1 MKKPLAFAPFIY
13 SCIASAT
20 LLCAAPLFAST
31 ATSQYF
37 ESEDIFALEYAND
50 PQVSPDGKQVVYV
63 RNSND
68 IMTDGTHSSLWLLD
82 VKTGHQS
89 PLFVDQ
95 FNYGSPRWSE
105 DGSRIAFISDRSGSR
120 QIHVH
125 YVKENKTALVSQ
137 LSKSPGNLN
146 WSPDGE
152 QLAFTMNVPAH
163 PTKLAKATKMPK
175 KPEGAKW
182 SEPAVLIER
191 AQYQADGQGFLKS
204 EFRHVFVLPSTG
216 GKERKLTE
224 GDFNYGSDLSWTPDG
239 KALIFSANTSKD
251 WEYQPR
257 DSDLYQF
264 TLANSQLKQLTS
276 MPGQETSAVFSPD
289 GKYLA
294 FVWGNNEK
302 VPYTNGKL
310 KLMDWR
316 SGEIKDLT
324 KELDRDVENPQWL
337 DNSSLVIQFDDKGKR
352 TLSSVSL
359 SGKLEQ
365 LTDQLSGAG
374 LPQPYLSGEYS
385 VANEVIVFT
394 QGNAQRPADVAVIV
408 DGKTRTL
415 TALNED
421 VLGHKK
427 LGQVHEIN
435 YKSSFD
441 GEPIQGWYITPPDF
455 DPKKKYPMMLEIHG
469 GPHLAYGPH
478 FSAEMQR
485 FAKEGYVVFYDNH
498 RGSSSYGE
506 RFAMLLHGK
515 YSSPED
521 YADHDSGVNAMIDLG
536 FVDKDNLF
544 IAGGSAG
551 GIATAYAVG
560 LTQRYKAAAV
570 VKPIINWLSK
580 VLTGDSY
587 LYQTFHQFPGVPWEN
602 VEHYWKRSPLSLVGN
617 VTTPTMLMTG
627 EADRRTPISESEQ
640 FYQALKI
647 RKVDTVMVRIP
658 GSPHGIANKPSR
670 MITKIEYILAWFN
683 QYKTSSN

>member
-1 MKKPLAFAPFIY
+1 MKKPQAFAPFIY
-13 SCIASAT
+13 SCIASTT
-20 LLCAAPLFAST
+20 LLCALPVFASNT
-31 ATSQYF
+31 TSQYF

-152 QLAFTMNVPAH
+152 QLAFTMNVPAQ

-204 EFRHVFVLPSTG
+204 EFRHVFILPSTG
-216 GKERKLTE
+216 GKERKLTD

-239 KALIFSANTSKD
+239 KALIFSANISKD

-276 MPGQETSAVFSPD
+276 MAGQETSAVFSPD

-385 VANEVIVFT
+385 IANEVIAFT

-455 DPKKKYPMMLEIHG
+455 DPKKKIP
-469 GPHLAYGPH
+469 
-478 FSAEMQR
+478 
-485 FAKEGYVVFYDNH
+485 D
-498 RGSSSYGE
+498 
-506 RFAMLLHGK
+506 
-515 YSSPED
+515 D
-521 YADHDSGVNAMIDLG
+521 
-536 FVDKDNLF
+536 
-544 IAGGSAG
+544 AGNSRRP
-551 GIATAYAVG
+551 TFG
-560 LTQRYKAAAV
+560 L
-570 VKPIINWLSK
+570 WS
-580 VLTGDSY
+580 
-587 LYQTFHQFPGVPWEN
+587 TFQC
-602 VEHYWKRSPLSLVGN
+602 
-617 VTTPTMLMTG
+617 
-627 EADRRTPISESEQ
+627 
-640 FYQALKI
+640 
-647 RKVDTVMVRIP
+647 
-658 GSPHGIANKPSR
+658 
-670 MITKIEYILAWFN
+670 
-683 QYKTSSN
+683 